1 MVAERRG
8 QAPAGRL
15 GGAWLLGHVWLLRGS
30 SSGGG
35 FRHPRSQGSDRN
47 VEGDFVSHGVI
58 SRHSPRVVRKATRS
72 IRRLAERTVLRKR
85 DSEYVADE
93 HVDVL
98 INFPDRRINLYQIR
112 QWYGPLEWLS
122 QHYSVAVFCY
132 NPMTAK
138 VIQQETSLRVLL
150 TPTFSDI
157 SEVATSIRPDVVL
170 YPNQNY
176 QNYRI
181 LGYNDAVHAFICHG
195 ESDKIYMAS
204 NWLKGFDYFLI
215 AGEASRQRLSHHLLN
230 YDVDNRTLPI
240 GRPQIDIPAEPF
252 IDSDPNRITVLY
264 APTWEGGRKS
274 MSYGSVLSH
283 GEQIIE
289 ALLADERFRIIYRP
303 HPRTGVRSGE
313 ERQANKLINERLTA
327 VIESDPGSGHLV
339 DTTPFGWQL
348 EIADV
353 MITDISAVAYDWLT
367 TAKPLIM
374 TRPVEPTVP
383 VADDGLVGALDLL
396 PAEQAGTIVSLIEE
410 QLTDETQQ
418 AKRQELA
425 DYYYGDRTPG
435 KSLERFLTAITQ
447 MVNQSRGWKA
457 GHVPQ
462 AEESFAPSAT
472 LSSTARSFSTTLA
485 RQFGRTPRR
494 EAARR
499 SSDVSLYQRQAEVV
513 FSVMGTEDE
522 AGYAFTWLPFLE
534 RLNLSRPIAVVCGE
548 FPVYQA
554 MKEATGLR
562 VFYIAN
568 TVRAEQ
574 VMDSLNPL
582 LTIHATQTR
591 LTLRE
596 TTYRSTIH
604 AYLADFGSNSWINYR
619 LGDFDEIIVGSAH
632 QESRIRSELRPL
644 PPQTRLYQ
652 LNVGEDTATS
662 HRVVIAEL
670 VE

>member
-1 MVAERRG
+1 
-8 QAPAGRL
+8 
-15 GGAWLLGHVWLLRGS
+15 
-30 SSGGG
+30 
-35 FRHPRSQGSDRN
+35 
-47 VEGDFVSHGVI
+47 VSHGVI
-58 SRHSPRVVRKATRS
+58 SRHSPRVVRKASRS
-72 IRRLAERTVLRKR
+72 IRRLAERTFLRKR
-85 DSEYVADE
+85 DTEYVADE

-122 QHYSVAVFCY
+122 QHYSVAIFCY

-138 VIQQETSLRVLL
+138 VIREETSLRVLL

-176 QNYRI
+176 QNYRV

-230 YDVDNRTLPI
+230 YDVDARTLPI

-252 IDSDPNRITVLY
+252 IDKDPNRITVLY
-264 APTWEGGRKS
+264 APTWEGGRTS

-283 GEQIIE
+283 GEQIID
-289 ALLADERFRIIYRP
+289 ALLSDPRFRIIYRP
-303 HPRTGVRSGE
+303 HPRTGVRSSD
-313 ERQANKLINERLTA
+313 ERLTNRNIKQHLQGI
-327 VIESDPGSGHLV
+327 IEADPDSGHLV

-348 EIADV
+348 DVADV

-383 VADDGLVGALDLL
+383 VAEDGLVGSLDLL
-396 PAEQAGTIVSLIEE
+396 PADQAGNIVSLIDE

-425 DYYYGDRTPG
+425 DYYYGDRAPG
-435 KSLERFLTAITQ
+435 KSMDRFLAAITH
-447 MVNQSRGWKA
+447 MVDQSRVWKSA
-457 GHVPQ
+457 HAPQ
-462 AEESFAPSAT
+462 AEDSFAPPAT
-472 LSSTARSFSTTLA
+472 LGSTARNFNTTLA
-485 RQFGRTPRR
+485 RQFHRAPRR
-494 EAARR
+494 DAARQA
-499 SSDVSLYQRQAEVV
+499 VNASLYQRHAQVV
-513 FSVMGTEDE
+513 FSVMGNLEE
-522 AGYAFTWLPFLE
+522 ALYAFTWLPALEQLALE
-534 RLNLSRPIAVVCGE
+534 RPTAVVCGD
-548 FPVYQA
+548 FKVYQK
-554 MKEATGLR
+554 MREATGLR

-568 TVRAEQ
+568 TVKAEQ
-574 VMDSLNPL
+574 VMDSLDPL
-582 LTIHATQTR
+582 LTLHATQTR

-596 TTYRSTIH
+596 TTYRSTLH
-604 AYLADFGSNSWINYR
+604 AYLADSESEQWINNR
-619 LGDFDEIIVGSAH
+619 LRDFDALIVSSLE

-644 PPQTRLYQ
+644 AAQTRLYR
-652 LNVGEDTATS
+652 LEPGEDRS
-662 HRVVIAEL
+662 GQLHRTIAEL
-670 VE
+670 VDFSRTERAKREQRRAH